1 MRIHVDAEQLLNKVF
16 QGQRSLRHDTKARS
30 SMGTCQGNVVG
41 LPNFVPVLG
50 SSGRNGSMP
59 GMGERHVPTDH
70 RRDRLP
76 GSQAVTDAIILW
88 VCVKEVEEV
97 PC

>member
-1 MRIHVDAEQLLNKVF
+1 
-16 QGQRSLRHDTKARS
+16 
-30 SMGTCQGNVVG
+30 
-41 LPNFVPVLG
+41 
-50 SSGRNGSMP
+50 MP